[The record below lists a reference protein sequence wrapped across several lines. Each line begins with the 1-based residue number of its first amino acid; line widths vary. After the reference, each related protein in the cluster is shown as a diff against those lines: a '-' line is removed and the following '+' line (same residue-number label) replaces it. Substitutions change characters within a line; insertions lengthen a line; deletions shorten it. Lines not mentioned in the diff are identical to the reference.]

1 MTTNG
6 FNPMD
11 DHAAIVASEG
21 HHALAEQ
28 KNRQN
33 LQRLLAGRASVYN
46 PDGEPGEPLRQF
58 AELLVIATERGL
70 TVVAFIYPFHAE
82 FLQSIAVTGRSEA
95 YNQWKHAL
103 AELFSAHAP
112 KQSGHAWMLW
122 DFGVYAEPTVEP
134 VPARRDN
141 AARMRWWW
149 EPGHYK
155 AAFGDRMLRQML
167 GRTTDFGVVLTAE
180 TARPHL
186 ARQAIL
192 AQQFRANH
200 PQLISNLRRL
210 CPRDS
215 CTLPSPQTQAYRL

>member
-46 PDGEPGEPLRQF
+46 PDGQPGEPLRQF

-141 AARMRWWW
+141 AARM
-149 EPGHYK
+149 
-155 AAFGDRMLRQML
+155 LRQML
-167 GRTTDFGVVLTAE
+167 GRTADFGVFLTAE